1 MELIKTFRQFTY
13 GIPLHLKMRS
23 AVKQIAINLVAFN
36 QKISVSN
43 SWIRFPYYH
52 HVFDDEKK
60 GFERQLKYLKNFGE
74 FISMDDVVQLI
85 EQKEPLNGRYFC
97 VSFDDGYRCLYNNM
111 LEVTAP
117 IDIPVIIYLPTDYIG
132 LHESREEDV
141 IKIKNN
147 RIGNPRLLSFL
158 NWDQCR
164 EMLQHKVSFGS
175 HTKSHAA
182 LKNLQ
187 PHEIEQELQL
197 SKKMIQEEL
206 QVPCVHFACPWGL
219 KDIHFD
225 PTITTPLAKAMGYRT
240 FATTHRGKML
250 PGDDLFLL
258 KRDHL
263 LANWSNAHLAYFFNQ

>member
-13 GIPLHLKMRS
+13 GIPVQLKLRS
-23 AVKQIAINLVAFN
+23 ALKQAAINLVAFN
-36 QKISVSN
+36 KSISAGD
-43 SWIRFPYYH
+43 SWVRFPYYH
-52 HVFDDEKK
+52 HVFDDEKQ

-74 FISMDDVVQLI
+74 FISMDDVVRLI
-85 EQKEPLNGRYFC
+85 EQKEQLNGRYFC

-111 LEVTAP
+111 MDVTAP
-117 IDIPVIIYLPTDYIG
+117 MDIPVIIYLPTDYIG

-141 IKIKNN
+141 VKIKNN

-164 EMLQHKVSFGS
+164 DMLQHKVSFGS

-182 LKNLQ
+182 LKSLQ
-187 PHEIEQELQL
+187 PHEIERELHL
-197 SKKMIQEEL
+197 SKEIIEEQL
-206 QVPCVHFACPWGL
+206 KVPCVHFACPWGL
-219 KDIHFD
+219 KDLHFD
-225 PTITTPLAKAMGYRT
+225 PAITTPIAKELGYHT

-263 LANWSNAHLAYFFNQ
+263 LAGWSNAHLAYFFNQ